1 MPKGLV
7 LSLELTAL
15 SSTIL
20 VQALPPLLLEV
31 AVMASELGCRKSF
44 FAGGNL
50 QRLDDD
56 DGTEGLGL
64 RRFSFSSPLEVLLD
78 AAVDVVKSPSTEK
91 SSDSPR
97 SLFPLGGGGGDGGVP
112 SRDVGAGG
120 GGGSKLRLMN

>member
-1 MPKGLV
+1 MPKGPV

-50 QRLDDD
+50 QRLDDEA
-56 DGTEGLGL
+56 GTEGLGL
-64 RRFSFSSPLEVLLD
+64 RRFSFSSPLEVLE
-78 AAVDVVKSPSTEK
+78 AAVDVVNSPSTEK

-97 SLFPLGGGGGDGGVP
+97 SLFPRGGGGGDGGVP
-112 SRDVGAGG
+112 SRDVGAAGG
-120 GGGSKLRLMN
+120 GGRKLRLMN